1 MHATQLV
8 EIAIAFVH
16 HTRTQIALKCGPTKE
31 AAHGFWLS
39 NRFRHEE
46 WSSRLAAHR
55 NAILRPGVSYR
66 NACWLEIAPVMQEV
80 LLAEPISRCIAYH
93 AAALEENQIDFD
105 LAPLAQSTLTAH
117 IEARHRCL
125 HLIVF
130 GAGLSVELAVRLN
143 RLRRQMESIT
153 DQLIALMHPS
163 ENLSPYCFDSTTTK
177 RLQAEF
183 ATVAHSDSQCRIQVS
198 AISQDFWNNIAG
210 DTDHRPASSRLN
222 ERLSKALLEL
232 MPAAQFDGLGLPH
245 SPKHRRLLVESSES
259 DGKPVSTLGLT
270 SPLDLTLPNKRA
282 AQLQHSERRW

>member
-8 EIAIAFVH
+8 EIIIAFVQH
-16 HTRTQIALKCGPTKE
+16 ARTQIALQCGPSKE
-31 AAHGFWLS
+31 ASHGFWLS

-55 NAILRPGVSYR
+55 NAILKPGVSYR

-105 LAPLAQSTLTAH
+105 LAPLAQSALTAH

-143 RLRRQMESIT
+143 RLRRQMENIT

-163 ENLSPYCFDSTTTK
+163 EDLSPYCFDALATA

-183 ATVAHSDSQCRIQVS
+183 AAIAHSDCHCRIQVS
-198 AISQDFWNNIAG
+198 AISHDFWNNVAG
-210 DTDHRPASSRLN
+210 HTDHRPASSRLN
-222 ERLSKALLEL
+222 ERLSAALLEL
-232 MPAAQFDGLGLPH
+232 LPAAQFDGLGVPH
-245 SPKHRRLLVESSES
+245 SPSRRSLLMESSES
-259 DGKPVSTLGLT
+259 DGKPVSALGLT

-282 AQLQHSERRW
+282 AQLQHSDRRW